1 MRILRTIAALVIAP
15 PLALIAAVVIALSD
29 LFPRRRAEGGAI
41 RGKKG
46 GQTTACAFAG
56 SNHISKSVPSFVP
69 NCASIVIPNWN
80 GRELLAQYLPSVL
93 EATGGN
99 PANEVIVVDNAS
111 ADGSG
116 EFLRETFP
124 TVRVLALEN
133 NRGFGGGSNAGVAAA
148 RNDIVVLLNNDMR
161 VAPDFLAPLLA
172 AFTGDKVFAVS
183 CQIFFS
189 DPARRREETGLTEGR
204 WHRGALRV
212 GHRTD
217 ESISEPYPCFYG
229 GGGSSAF
236 DRRKLL
242 ELGGFDEL
250 FAPFYFED
258 ADLGYLAWKRG
269 WQVLYQPR
277 SVVWHEHRGTIGRH
291 YSDARIRA
299 VLEKNRLLFCWKN
312 IHQWPRLAEHFVFAA
327 AEAVVRGNPRGLWR
341 ALLQLPAAI
350 GSRRRAR
357 ALATLSDTEAFRRPL
372 GGYFRDRFADP
383 AFSPQRLRVLFLSPY
398 PICPPVHGGAV
409 FMYNTVRE
417 LARHCDV
424 HLLIVL
430 DRPEQRGEHA
440 ELENMVASV
449 EYFDRG
455 APKDLQAPLS
465 LPYAVRDFAYRDLEW
480 AVHRLV
486 FTREIDVLQLE
497 YTNMAQYGGE
507 YRRLACVLFEHDV
520 YFQSVGRSLR
530 LKTAW
535 EYLRALRF
543 ELRALP
549 RFDLIQACT
558 RANRDYLLSF
568 APRLAPRIDTGTR
581 TGIDVQRY
589 SFPTDPREPLTMLFL
604 GSFRHEPNLR
614 GFEWFTAGVLPRV
627 RARYPAARVI
637 IVGSEME
644 HYSVAKLPGVE
655 IRGFVPDVREPLA
668 RYALFVCPVLSGS
681 GIRVKLLEAFAAGIP
696 AVATRIGAEG
706 ISARDGELCRL
717 ADDGE
722 AFARA
727 IVELFENAGEAEA
740 MARRART
747 YVENE
752 HDCRRLTEALVE
764 SYRRVIERKRTAPSP
779 SRLGKG

>member
-1 MRILRTIAALVIAP
+1 VRILLTIAALVIAP
-15 PLALIAAVVIALSD
+15 PLALLAALAVAVSD
-29 LFPRRRAEGGAI
+29 LFPRRRSHPPETMPRTGA
-41 RGKKG
+41 
-46 GQTTACAFAG
+46 
-56 SNHISKSVPSFVP
+56 
-69 NCASIVIPNWN
+69 ASIVIPNWN
-80 GRELLAQYLPSVL
+80 GRELLAKYLPSVL
-93 EATGGN
+93 EAAGGN

-111 ADGSG
+111 ADGSAD
-116 EFLRETFP
+116 FLRENFP
-124 TVRVLALEN
+124 TVRVVALEK

-148 RNDIVVLLNNDMR
+148 RNDVVVLLNSDMR

-204 WHRGALRV
+204 WHRGALQV
-212 GHRTD
+212 GHRADDRIT
-217 ESISEPYPCFYG
+217 EPYPCFYG
-229 GGGSSAF
+229 GGGSCAF
-236 DRRKLL
+236 DLRKFL

-312 IHQWPRLAEHFVFAA
+312 IHEWRRLAGHFTFATA
-327 AEAVVRGNPRGLWR
+327 HAVARGSLHGLWK
-341 ALLQLPAAI
+341 AVLQLPAALR
-350 GSRRRAR
+350 SRRRAR
-357 ALATLSDTEAFRRPL
+357 TLAVVSDTEALRRPQ
-372 GGYFRDRFADP
+372 GGYFRDRFVRVAP
-383 AFSPQRLRVLFLSPY
+383 SPLPLRVLFLSPY

-430 DRPEQRGEHA
+430 DRPEQRAEHA
-440 ELENMVASV
+440 ELENVVASV
-449 EYFDRG
+449 EYFDRS
-455 APKDLQAPLS
+455 APKDRQAPYS

-480 AVHRLV
+480 AVDRIV
-486 FTREIDVLQLE
+486 FTREIDVVQFE

-507 YRRLACVLFEHDV
+507 YRRLACALFEHDV
-520 YFQSVGRSLR
+520 YFQSVRRSLT
-530 LKTAW
+530 LKTMW

-549 RFDLIQACT
+549 KFDLIQACN

-589 SFPTDPREPLTMLFL
+589 SFPSAAREPLTMLFL
-604 GSFRHEPNLR
+604 GSFRHAPNLR
-614 GFEWFTAGVLPRV
+614 GFEWFASGVLPRV
-627 RARYPAARVI
+627 RARYPEARVI
-637 IVGSEME
+637 VVGSAME
-644 HYSVAKLPGVE
+644 HHNVGEQPGVE
-655 IRGFVPDVREPLA
+655 IRGFVPDVREPLG

-696 AVATRIGAEG
+696 SVATRIGAEG
-706 ISARDGELCRL
+706 ISARDGGLCRL

-727 IVELFENAGEAEA
+727 IVELLENPKEAEA

-764 SYRRVIERKRTAPSP
+764 SYRRVLEKKRSITFPCERS
-779 SRLGKG
+779 

>member
-1 MRILRTIAALVIAP
+1 VRILRTIAALFVAP
-15 PLALIAAVVIALSD
+15 PLALLAALAIAVSD
-29 LFPRRRAEGGAI
+29 LLPGRRAHLPETMPRTDA
-41 RGKKG
+41 
-46 GQTTACAFAG
+46 
-56 SNHISKSVPSFVP
+56 
-69 NCASIVIPNWN
+69 ASIVIPNWN
-80 GRELLAQYLPSVL
+80 GRNLLAKYLPSVL
-93 EATGGN
+93 EAAGGN
-99 PANEVIVVDNAS
+99 PANEVIVVDNGS

-124 TVRVLALEN
+124 TVHVVALEE

-148 RNDIVVLLNNDMR
+148 RNDIVVLLNSDMR

-172 AFTGDKVFAVS
+172 AFTGDNVFAVS

-204 WHRGALRV
+204 WHRGALQV
-212 GHRTD
+212 GHRADDRIT
-217 ESISEPYPCFYG
+217 EPYPCFYG
-229 GGGSSAF
+229 GGGSCAF
-236 DRRKLL
+236 DRRKFL

-269 WQVLYQPR
+269 WQVIYQPR

-312 IHQWPRLAEHFVFAA
+312 IHEWPRLAGHFVFAVA
-327 AEAVVRGNPRGLWR
+327 GAVVRGNLNGLLR
-341 ALLQLPAAI
+341 AVRQLPGALRA
-350 GSRRRAR
+350 RRRAR
-357 ALATLSDTEAFRRPL
+357 ALAVVSDTEALRRPM
-372 GGYFRDRFADP
+372 GGYFRDRFATLPP
-383 AFSPQRLRVLFLSPY
+383 APDKLSVLFLSPY
-398 PICPPVHGGAV
+398 SICPPVHGGAV

-417 LARHCDV
+417 LAKHCDV
-424 HLLIVL
+424 HLLIL
-430 DRPEQRGEHA
+430 LEGLEYRAEHA
-440 ELENMVASV
+440 ELESVAASV
-449 EYFDRG
+449 EYFDR
-455 APKDLQAPLS
+455 ALPKDPDAPYS

-480 AVHRLV
+480 AVHRLI
-486 FTREIDVLQLE
+486 FTRQIDVVQLE

-507 YRRLACVLFEHDV
+507 YRRLVCALFEHDV
-520 YFQSVGRSLR
+520 YFQSVGRTLTLQSL
-530 LKTAW
+530 W

-543 ELRALP
+543 ELRALSG
-549 RFDLIQACT
+549 FDVIQACT

-589 SFPTDPREPLTMLFL
+589 RFAPGGREPLTMLFL
-604 GSFRHEPNLR
+604 GSFRHQPNLR
-614 GFEWFTAGVLPRV
+614 GFEWFAAGVLPRV
-627 RARYPAARVI
+627 RERYPEARVVV
-637 IVGSEME
+637 VGSEMDR
-644 HYSVAKLPGVE
+644 HGVAQEPGVE
-655 IRGFVPDVREPLA
+655 IRGFVPDVREPLE

-706 ISARDGELCRL
+706 ISDKDGDLCRL

-722 AFARA
+722 TFARA
-727 IVELFENAGEAEA
+727 IVEVFENPEQAEA
-740 MARRART
+740 MARRARA

-752 HDCRRLTEALVE
+752 HDCGRLTEALVE
-764 SYRRVIERKRTAPSP
+764 SYRRAIKWKR
-779 SRLGKG
+779 R